1 MGGLRRRGPRE
12 RPSRVRDRP
21 RCRKIGTFPGRHVL
35 LSPGTRST
43 LRRPSRLGV
52 PEVLFED
59 TCFFRDASYRDF
71 DVTRNGRFLMIK
83 EGSFAAPGQI
93 GVVRNWIE
101 ELNERVPVN

>member
-1 MGGLRRRGPRE
+1 M
-12 RPSRVRDRP
+12 
-21 RCRKIGTFPGRHVL
+21 
-35 LSPGTRST
+35 
-43 LRRPSRLGV
+43 
-52 PEVLFED
+52 LFED

-93 GVVRNWIE
+93 SVVRNWIE

>member
-1 MGGLRRRGPRE
+1 MSFE
-12 RPSRVRDRP
+12 SRYPVDTEAALTP
-21 RCRKIGTFPGRHVL
+21 
-35 LSPGTRST
+35 
-43 LRRPSRLGV
+43 GV

-93 GVVRNWIE
+93 SIVRNWIE